1 MTAFEF
7 IICPRI
13 PASFS
18 KGHCIIDIHDG
29 YISEMA
35 SYPSNILYLVE
46 KVDTWGIEGLGEQ
59 QNIKDG

>member
-1 MTAFEF
+1 M
-7 IICPRI
+7 

-46 KVDTWGIEGLGEQ
+46 KVDTWGIEGLGKQ